1 MIPKLPAPRLRK
13 LVGNS
18 LALWLM
24 TQVAISG
31 GALAQTATPK
41 KTVRAGRNAFITT
54 TTVEKKSVTTTPGS
68 TQTVPAP
75 GSYSNSGAAVPAT
88 STSAPP
94 PPGSAPG
101 VPAGAVTSAPPAAA
115 PAPPRSPWRLVYFG
129 DYIGPRL
136 SNLRFSQTQGPQAA
150 TTSYTA
156 WNHSV
161 KGGYQIAPNH
171 IIGMQ
176 VRAQSPFDPTQQFF
190 FKNLRFYATWQNMVD
205 TKDVN
210 IGTVIDLEP
219 GTSTGA
225 RTQLNSF
232 NLNFKINWELKT
244 QLRNWSFTA
253 MTLFRTMFYDQPS
266 GKGDFYVGLFPW
278 VTMDLGPNW
287 QLLFEGSFDAS
298 HSYNDVFF
306 QLGQDDPDYVN
317 VGVIHSFSPHLQI
330 NPALRFYTDNISFK
344 AADLYLSVTA
354 AL

>member
-1 MIPKLPAPRLRK
+1 MIPKLPAPRLRN

-18 LALWLM
+18 LTLWLM

-31 GALAQTATPK
+31 GAWAQTASPK

-54 TTVEKKSVTTTPGS
+54 TTVEKKSVATTPGS

-75 GSYSNSGAAVPAT
+75 G
-88 STSAPP
+88 
-94 PPGSAPG
+94 
-101 VPAGAVTSAPPAAA
+101 VPAGTVTSAPPAAA

-136 SNLRFSQTQGPQAA
+136 SNLRFSQTQGPQAS
-150 TTSYTA
+150 TPSYTA

-225 RTQLNSF
+225 RNQLNSL
-232 NLNFKINWELKT
+232 NINFKINWELKT

-266 GKGDFYVGLFPW
+266 GKGDFYMGLFPW
-278 VTMDLGPNW
+278 VTMDLGPGW
-287 QLLFEGSFDAS
+287 QLVFEGSFDAS

-306 QLGQDDPDYVN
+306 QLGQDDPDFVN
-317 VGVIHSFSPHLQI
+317 VGVMHSFSPHLQI
-330 NPALRFYTDNISFK
+330 NPALRFYTDNISLK